1 MADESALESRRRG
14 QITSAAR
21 QVFARKG
28 YDAATVDEIAEVAGV
43 SKGSIYNYFRS
54 KEDILVATAEAWL
67 DTYEEY
73 TKQMTT
79 LEATASSKLLAVQRR
94 HTRETIKGWDRVLV
108 QVEFWSEL
116 LRQPEIARNY
126 ARMFRNARSLLAAT
140 IEEGI
145 ASGEFRPVPAKEVAS
160 LMMAMVDGLTLQRMA
175 DKRAFSWQGVS
186 GAMDD
191 LLFNGLL
198 SPGKEG

>member
-1 MADESALESRRRG
+1 MADEFTLESRRRS
-14 QITSAAR
+14 QIISAAR
-21 QVFARKG
+21 QVFLRKG
-28 YDAATVDEIAEVAGV
+28 YDAATVEEIAETAGV
-43 SKGSIYNYFRS
+43 SKGLIYNYFRS

-67 DTYEEY
+67 DAFEEL

-79 LEATASSKLLAVQRR
+79 AEATASSKLLAVQRL
-94 HTRETIKGWDRVLV
+94 HTEETIKGWDFVLV
-108 QVEFWSEL
+108 QVEFWAEL
-116 LRQPEIARNY
+116 LRHPEIAHHY

-175 DKRAFSWQGVS
+175 DKRAFSWRNVS
-186 GAMDD
+186 DAMDD

-198 SPGKEG
+198 AGGKEG

>member
-1 MADESALESRRRG
+1 MADESTLESERRG
-14 QITSAAR
+14 QIISAAR
-21 QVFARKG
+21 QVIARKG

-43 SKGSIYNYFRS
+43 SKGLIYNYFRS

-67 DTYEEY
+67 DTFEEH
-73 TKQMTT
+73 TKRMATA
-79 LEATASSKLLAVQRR
+79 EATAGSRLLAVQRQ
-94 HTRETIKGWDRVLV
+94 HTKETIKGWDRVLV

-116 LRQPEIARNY
+116 LRQPEIARHY
-126 ARMFRNARSLLAAT
+126 ARMFRNARSLLAET

-145 ASGEFRPVPAKEVAS
+145 ASDEFRPVPAKEVAS

-175 DKRAFSWQGVS
+175 DKRAFSWRSVS
-186 GAMDD
+186 DAMDD

-198 SPGKEG
+198 VRGKEG

>member
-1 MADESALESRRRG
+1 MADELTLESKRRS
-14 QITSAAR
+14 QIISAAR
-21 QVFARKG
+21 QVFSRKG
-28 YDAATVDEIAEVAGV
+28 YDAATVDEIAEGAGV
-43 SKGSIYNYFRS
+43 SKGLIYHYFRS

-67 DTYEEY
+67 DTFEEY
-73 TKQMTT
+73 TKRMTAA
-79 LEATASSKLLAVQRR
+79 EATASSKLLSVQRL
-94 HTRETIKGWDRVLV
+94 HTEETIKGWDFVLV

-116 LRQPEIARNY
+116 LRQPEIAHHY

-175 DKRAFSWQGVS
+175 DKRAFSWRSVS
-186 GAMDD
+186 HAMDD

-198 SPGKEG
+198 ARGKEG